1 MNGPPPFGCFD
12 GEIDVWNESKGIG
25 KHFMAVPGKR
35 VKRREDHPTPS
46 YLSMANIQHTK
57 PHFRFMKA
65 FRFFLKNLA
74 TGAILS
80 KPHLYSVQGRKNI
93 LDCHLRK
100 DDDSNE
106 KMRSYWTTEAH
117 NRHYIE
123 GGKKLE
129 CTFR

>member
-1 MNGPPPFGCFD
+1 MCGMNPKA
-12 GEIDVWNESKGIG
+12 SG

-46 YLSMANIQHTK
+46 YLSMANIQHTE

-65 FRFFLKNLA
+65 FRFYLA

-80 KPHLYSVQGRKNI
+80 KPHLYSVRGRKNI

-106 KMRSYWTTEAH
+106 KNEVVLD
-117 NRHYIE
+117 N
-123 GGKKLE
+123 
-129 CTFR
+129 